1 MKLLLL
7 GAIGDVKRHL
17 KITFL
22 VGKSADFPNS
32 TFIFSSEANNI
43 VAVRQSISMLE
54 KIKGFIA
61 TIHQYDIAVLKS

>member
-1 MKLLLL
+1 VL

-22 VGKSADFPNS
+22 VGKSTDFPNS
-32 TFIFSSEANNI
+32 TFIFSSESNNI
-43 VAVRQSISMLE
+43 VAGRQSISMLE
-54 KIKGFIA
+54 KTKGFIA